1 MTNNTITIL
10 NKVQEYDSSMKIK
23 FTDGEFQITA
33 TLMTT
38 APLAVMLNGNLTE
51 WNESEKTLWDEPEEY
66 FQKQLRNATE
76 ECADFA
82 DLLNLLKD
90 VKLDDFDSDT
100 AIFEIENSVKLIIER

>member
-1 MTNNTITIL
+1 MTNNTIAIL
-10 NKVQEYDSSMKIK
+10 NKVQEYDSSMKVK
-23 FTDGEFQITA
+23 FTDGEIQIIA

-38 APLAVMLNGNLTE
+38 APFAVMLNGNLTE

-66 FQKQLRNATE
+66 FQKQLRYATE

-82 DLLNLLKD
+82 DLLNLLKN

>member
-1 MTNNTITIL
+1 MTNNTIVIL
-10 NKVQEYDSSMKIK
+10 NKVQEYDSRMKVK
-23 FTDGEFQITA
+23 FTEGEFQITA

-66 FQKQLRNATE
+66 FKRQLRDATE
-76 ECADFA
+76 ECDYFA
-82 DLLNLLKD
+82 DLLNLLKG

-100 AIFEIENSVKLIIER
+100 AIFEIEDSVKLIIER